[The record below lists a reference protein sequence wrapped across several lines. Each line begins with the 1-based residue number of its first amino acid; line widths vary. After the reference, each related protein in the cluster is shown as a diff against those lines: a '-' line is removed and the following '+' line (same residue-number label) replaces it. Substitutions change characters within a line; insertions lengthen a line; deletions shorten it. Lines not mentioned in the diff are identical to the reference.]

1 MSTAVDLPVAMRM
14 ESQPRPPGEGSES
27 ALAALAKKQHGVVS
41 IRQLQGPL
49 GYSQAAVARAKA
61 AGRLHRLHQ
70 GVYAVGHTDLSLHGE
85 CLAAVLACTPEA
97 MLSHYS
103 ASWLW
108 GLSPTHPIPIH
119 VTASTP
125 RSRRPPVRLHRSRT
139 LTVADRALQEGIPVT
154 SVARTLLDQAALVD
168 ERRLRK
174 LLKRAEE
181 LKLFDLA
188 AVLSVLE
195 RNRGHRGHRRLRRA
209 LALYE
214 PPPFTR
220 SEFETQFYEA
230 ALSAGLPT
238 PRVNFNVAGMELDL
252 YWPDHRFAVELDLF
266 ETHGTHD
273 SFEED
278 RIRREELLLHGVAVI
293 NVTGTRFSREPE
305 VVLARLRALLSERG
319 PL

>member
-1 MSTAVDLPVAMRM
+1 MRGKA
-14 ESQPRPPGEGSES
+14 QPRGLD
-27 ALAALAKKQHGVVS
+27 LARLARRQHGVVS
-41 IRQLQGPL
+41 IRQLQRLL
-49 GYSQAAVARAKA
+49 GHSQDSVERLVAS
-61 AGRLHRLHQ
+61 GRLHRLYQ
-70 GVYAVGHTDLSLHGE
+70 GVYAVGHTNLSLHGE
-85 CLAAVLACTPEA
+85 CLAAVLACSPGGL
-97 MLSHYS
+97 LSHYS

-119 VTASTP
+119 VTVPSP

-139 LTVADRALQEGIPVT
+139 LSVADRGLCEGIPVT

-168 ERRLRK
+168 GPRLRK

-181 LKLFDLA
+181 LRLFDLA
-188 AVLSVLE
+188 AVHDVLE
-195 RNRGHRGHRRLRRA
+195 RNRGHRGHKRLLRA

-220 SEFETQFYEA
+220 SEYEALFYEA
-230 ALSAGLPT
+230 VLAAGLPT

-266 ETHGTHD
+266 ETHGTRD

-278 RIRREELLLHGVAVI
+278 RIRREELLLHGVEAI
-293 NVTGTRFSREPE
+293 NVTGTRFAREPAA
-305 VVLARLRALLSERG
+305 VLARLRTLLAARG
-319 PL
+319 PV